1 MYIYVGNLSL
11 QTAGTDLR
19 QAFEAFG
26 KVSKAAIIINRTTSE
41 SSGSGFV
48 KMADKLGTKAA
59 LLGMVG
65 KALHGNTLQIRR
77 TRRVDDAIAPTES
90 DNPLQ

>member
-1 MYIYVGNLSL
+1 MYIFVGNLSL
-11 QTAGTDLR
+11 QTAGTDLKR
-19 QAFEAFG
+19 EFEAFG
-26 KVSKAAIIINRTTSE
+26 QVSKAAIIMNRATSE

-48 KMADKLGTKAA
+48 KMADQVGTKAA

-77 TRRVDDAIAPTES
+77 TRRVADVPTKT
-90 DNPLQ
+90 DKPTA